1 MERVITVTVRFS
13 HGADDGWTVEDSAG
27 EMAELTANT
36 GVELVD
42 NIICLRD
49 KPTASLLIGSGK
61 AEELAL
67 ICAAE
72 NVDTVIFNKDL
83 TGTQQRNLE
92 DIIGKRVIDR
102 TQLILDIFARH
113 ASSGEGKAQVELAQ
127 LEYMLPRLAGRGKLL
142 SRPGGGIGTSGPGET
157 KLETDRRRIR
167 KRIDSLKR
175 DLRELNSHRQLLRKK
190 RKEKELPLVAL
201 VGYTNAGK
209 STLLNALCNAGQKV
223 QNALFTTLDPLSKS
237 LQLPCGEN
245 VVLTDT
251 VGFLHDLPH
260 NLIEAFKATLEE
272 TAHADLLVHVI
283 DCNHHLAY
291 EHARSARQVLEQI
304 GAQDIPVVTALNKL
318 DLLEDKSWLAALQA
332 DMPRPVAISA
342 KLGTNLDKLLAEI
355 EKEFK
360 GRMTR
365 VELLI
370 PHSLM
375 HMLDQFYRHGKV
387 ESVEYLA
394 EGVKVKGNLPVVE
407 AKRMQDACAG
417 REK

>member
-1 MERVITVTVRFS
+1 
-13 HGADDGWTVEDSAG
+13 VEDSAR

-36 GVELVD
+36 GVEVVE
-42 NIICLRD
+42 NIICLRER
-49 KPTASLLIGSGK
+49 PTASLLIGSGK
-61 AEELAL
+61 AEELSL

-72 NVDTVIFNKDL
+72 NVETVIFNMDL

-113 ASSGEGKAQVELAQ
+113 AGSGEGKAQVELAQ
-127 LEYMLPRLAGRGKLL
+127 LEYLLPRLAGRGKLL
-142 SRPGGGIGTSGPGET
+142 SRPGGGVGTSGPGET

-175 DLRELNSHRQLLRKK
+175 DLRDLSSHRQLLRKK
-190 RKEKELPLVAL
+190 RKDQKLPLVAL

-209 STLLNALCNAGQKV
+209 STLLNSLCDAGQKV
-223 QNALFTTLDPLSKS
+223 QNALFTTLDPLSKAM
-237 LQLPCGEN
+237 QLPCGEN
-245 VVLTDT
+245 IVLTDT

-283 DCNHHLAY
+283 DCSHHLAY
-291 EHARSARQVLEQI
+291 EHARAVRQVLEQI
-304 GAQDIPVVTALNKL
+304 GAKDIPVITALNKL
-318 DLLEDKSWLAALQA
+318 DLLDDKSWLASLQA

-342 KLGTNLDKLLAEI
+342 KFGTNLDKLLEEI
-355 EKEFK
+355 ERDFK
-360 GRMTR
+360 SRMMQ

-370 PHSLM
+370 PHSRMQL
-375 HMLDQFYRHGKV
+375 LDQFYRHGKV
-387 ESVEYLA
+387 HSVEYLA
-394 EGVKVKGNLPVVE
+394 EGVKVKGNLPVAE
-407 AKRMQDACAG
+407 AKRMQDACSV
-417 REK
+417 K

>member
-1 MERVITVTVRFS
+1 M
-13 HGADDGWTVEDSAG
+13 EDSAR

-36 GVELVD
+36 GVEVVE
-42 NIICLRD
+42 NIICLRER
-49 KPTASLLIGSGK
+49 PTASLLIGSGK
-61 AEELAL
+61 AEELSL

-72 NVDTVIFNKDL
+72 NVETVIFNMDL

-113 ASSGEGKAQVELAQ
+113 AGSGEGKAQVELAQ
-127 LEYMLPRLAGRGKLL
+127 LEYLLPRLAGRGKLL
-142 SRPGGGIGTSGPGET
+142 SRPGGGVGTSGPGET

-175 DLRELNSHRQLLRKK
+175 DLRDLSSHRQLLRKK
-190 RKEKELPLVAL
+190 RKDQKLPLVAL

-209 STLLNALCNAGQKV
+209 STLLNSLCNAGQKV
-223 QNALFTTLDPLSKS
+223 QNALFTTLDPLSKAM
-237 LQLPCGEN
+237 QLPCGEN
-245 VVLTDT
+245 IVLTDT

-283 DCNHHLAY
+283 DCSHHLAY
-291 EHARSARQVLEQI
+291 EHARAVRQVLEQI
-304 GAQDIPVVTALNKL
+304 GAKDIPVITALNKL
-318 DLLEDKSWLAALQA
+318 DLLDDKSWLASLQA

-342 KLGTNLDKLLAEI
+342 KLGTNLDKLLEEI
-355 EKEFK
+355 ERDFK
-360 GRMTR
+360 GRMMQ

-370 PHSLM
+370 PHSRMQL
-375 HMLDQFYRHGKV
+375 LDQFYRHGKV
-387 ESVEYLA
+387 QSVEYLA
-394 EGVKVKGNLPVVE
+394 EGVKVKGNLPVAE
-407 AKRMQDACAG
+407 AKRMQDACSV
-417 REK
+417 K